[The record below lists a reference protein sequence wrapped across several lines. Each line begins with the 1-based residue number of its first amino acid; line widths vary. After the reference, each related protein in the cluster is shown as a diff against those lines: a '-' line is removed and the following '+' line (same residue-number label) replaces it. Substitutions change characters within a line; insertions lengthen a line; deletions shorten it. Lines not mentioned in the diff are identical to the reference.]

1 MKLEDLKTKTT
12 AELVAYYNT
21 HSGRPV
27 IKKFADRET
36 AERRVGAL
44 VKARTMMDEIRQEE
58 KKPSAK
64 KTKANGAATSKSAE
78 CGLVHAKSKRALVL
92 NELWN
97 ANGTTAATSLM
108 KVVYGSTSKDYR
120 GPLMMVIKGLTQVL
134 AKNGQTL
141 KRERVDGE
149 TYFSIS

>member
-1 MKLEDLKTKTT
+1 MKLEKIKTKTT
-12 AELVAYYNT
+12 AELVAFYNA

-27 IKKFADRET
+27 IKKFADRTT
-36 AERRVGAL
+36 AEKRVGDL
-44 VKARTMMDEIRQEE
+44 VKARSMHA
-58 KKPSAK
+58 KPEPVAK
-64 KTKANGAATSKSAE
+64 KNGAAKPAQTKPE
-78 CGLVHAKSKRALVL
+78 RGLVHSNSKRALVL
-92 NELWN
+92 SELERT
-97 ANGTTAATSLM
+97 NGTTAATSLM